1 MSRTAVSYRGEH
13 VDPGNDVPVLVPGVV
28 HEIDRVAH
36 VVRPEKKQQEI
47 QQTYNIEGNKTNREK
62 TAVRNKN

>member
-36 VVRPEKKQQEI
+36 VVRPEKKQKKKKWEVTKQTVK
-47 QQTYNIEGNKTNREK
+47 QQ
-62 TAVRNKN
+62 